1 MFKSNTFAN
10 KLSIN
15 KGLLLL
21 ISPGIFNPKRFFV
34 FYFYF
39 SLIISTCHLILNLFK
54 KLIYHTWEETKKF
67 FISAGILIIF
77 NIIKAKNIAWHLLF
91 IFLMSATL
99 ISLISAIGARQ
110 KKIRQKIKAKK
121 SKVKNSSPF
130 TTSEGYP
137 KGL

>member
-1 MFKSNTFAN
+1 MGRN
-10 KLSIN
+10 KN
-15 KGLLLL
+15 
-21 ISPGIFNPKRFFV
+21 
-34 FYFYF
+34 
-39 SLIISTCHLILNLFK
+39 
-54 KLIYHTWEETKKF
+54 EETKKF